1 MYTNYSRKLSSW
13 IARGTVLL
21 LIFLGISNLPQ
32 NTSAQQ
38 AVANDSAKAADILA
52 QVNAWRV
59 ENGLWPLTV
68 NPTLEALAWAQ
79 ASYVLPFLSNIQ
91 NEEQYHLDAKLRN
104 PRQRGAAAGWPSY
117 GTNADR
123 IEVGENAGIGT
134 AKFVMNFWKGSAI
147 HAKAALSTTYREVGV
162 VALKT
167 PNGGTFYMMEFGAR
181 PGVLPVVVSS
191 DGTKLWLTD
200 EKSRY
205 ATITGATQVR
215 LLDANGKPLTDL
227 AAWSSTLSI
236 PTGAPDTFQVVYMN
250 GSSQVTTTV
259 ALRPTLTTSALLTN
273 TPAPVL
279 SASPTPAS
287 SVGAANPTP
296 IPATRAPDVTP
307 TIPAVPAIDPA
318 KADILLTYD
327 ATSLFLRNNSVNP
340 EDVSGLSILGS
351 GVTVGM
357 PLWTKLAEFPAGAF
371 PASHCVAI
379 QLSNTDVSIP
389 STCKWT
395 RSIVNLSPAK
405 IFWTMDNF
413 IVSLNGT
420 TLATCKPSDGLCAI
434 DLP

>member
-1 MYTNYSRKLSSW
+1 MYTTYTQKLGSW
-13 IARGTVLL
+13 MVRSTVLL
-21 LIFLGISNLPQ
+21 MICLTINNLPQ
-32 NTSAQQ
+32 NAAAQTA
-38 AVANDSAKAADILA
+38 AVNDTAKAADILM
-52 QVNAWRV
+52 QVNKWRV

-79 ASYVLPFLSNIQ
+79 ASYVAPFLSNIQ
-91 NEEQYHLDAKLRN
+91 SEEQYHLDAKLRN

-123 IEVGENAGIGT
+123 IEIGENAGVGT

-147 HAKAALSTTYREVGV
+147 HAKAALSSTYREVGV
-162 VALKT
+162 AALTTK
-167 PNGGTFYMMEFGAR
+167 NGTFYMMEFGAR
-181 PGVLPVVVSS
+181 PGVLPVVLSA
-191 DGTKLWLTD
+191 DGTKLWLTE

-205 ATITGATQVR
+205 ATVTGATQVR
-215 LLDANGKPLTDL
+215 LLDANGKALTDL
-227 AAWSSTLSI
+227 AAWSSILTI
-236 PTGAPDTFQVVYMN
+236 PTGAPDTLQVMYVN
-250 GSSQVTTTV
+250 GNAQVMTTV
-259 ALRPTLTTSALLTN
+259 ALRPSLTTSAQVTG
-273 TPAPVL
+273 TPLAVL
-279 SASPTPAS
+279 SASPTSAS
-287 SVGAANPTP
+287 SVGAANPTA
-296 IPATRAPDVTP
+296 IPLTRAPDVTP
-307 TIPAVPAIDPA
+307 TVPVVPAIDPA

-327 ATSLFLRNNSVNP
+327 STSLFLRNNTANP

-389 STCKWT
+389 AACKWT
-395 RSIVNLSPAK
+395 RSIVNLSPTK

-420 TLATCKPSDGLCAI
+420 TLATCKPSDGLCAV

>member
-1 MYTNYSRKLSSW
+1 MHTTYTRQLGSW
-13 IARGTVLL
+13 VARGAVLL
-21 LIFLGISNLPQ
+21 LILMGISNLPQ
-32 NTSAQQ
+32 NTAAQQ
-38 AVANDSAKAADILA
+38 EVTNDAAKAADILA

-68 NPTLEALAWAQ
+68 NPTLEALASAQ
-79 ASYVLPFLSNIQ
+79 ASYVLPFLPTMQ

-134 AKFVMNFWKGSAI
+134 ARFVMNFWRNSSI
-147 HAKAALSTTYREVGV
+147 HAKAALSSTYREVGV
-162 VALKT
+162 VALPTKS
-167 PNGGTFYMMEFGAR
+167 GSTFYMMEFGAR

-191 DGTKLWLTD
+191 DGTRLWLTD
-200 EKSRY
+200 EQSRY
-205 ATITGATQVR
+205 ATVTRPTKVR

-227 AAWSSTLSI
+227 ATWSSTLSI
-236 PTGAPDTFQVVYMN
+236 PTGAPDTLQVVYVN
-250 GSSQVTTTV
+250 GDVQVTTEV
-259 ALRPTLTTSALLTN
+259 ALRPSLTSSAQVTG
-273 TPAPVL
+273 TPLPIL

-287 SVGAANPTP
+287 SVGAVNPTA

-307 TIPAVPAIDPA
+307 TIPAVPTVDPA
-318 KADILLTYD
+318 TSDILLTYD
-327 ATSLFLRNNSVNP
+327 ATSLFLRNNSTSAVDVN
-340 EDVSGLSILGS
+340 GLSILGS

-357 PLWTKLAEFPAGAF
+357 PLWTKLSEFPATAF

-379 QLSNTDVSIP
+379 QLINTEAAIP
-389 STCKWT
+389 SSCKWT
-395 RSIVNLSPAK
+395 RSIINLTPAK

-413 IVSLNGT
+413 IVSVNGT
-420 TLATCKPSDGLCAI
+420 ALATCKPSDGICAI